1 MCSSEWFI
9 RFLIEN
15 IHKKMNK
22 SIILTLG
29 LAALLAA
36 ASYANQQMLASSIKE
51 AKAETA
57 RTSDQLKSTVA
68 ALNALTKQKEGDLRP
83 AYETFCSE
91 ISKTEAAANWT
102 KMRINWMTG
111 EGQTYFGGWQKTI
124 DGISNEKLRKKSQK
138 RLDSVQESYKKV
150 ETSLQTAGD
159 KFVPFL
165 SDLNDI
171 KKALAADITQGGVKA
186 IKSTVRSANWNHQM
200 LDQSI
205 NGALKEMDK
214 MQKALSS
221 EVKDN

>member
-1 MCSSEWFI
+1 M
-9 RFLIEN
+9 
-15 IHKKMNK
+15 KKCN
-22 SIILTLG
+22 ILTVA

-36 ASYANQQMLASSIKE
+36 AVYANQEKLASSIKE
-51 AKAETA
+51 ARAETS
-57 RTSDQLKSTVA
+57 RTSEQLKSTLS
-68 ALNALTKQKEGDLRP
+68 ALNGLTKQKKGDLRP

-111 EGQTYFGGWQKTI
+111 DGQTYFSNWQKTV
-124 DGISNEKLRKKSQK
+124 DGISNEKLRKKTQN

-150 ETSLQTAGD
+150 ETSLQVAGD

-171 KKALAADITQGGVKA
+171 KKALGADITQGGVKA
-186 IKSTVRSANWNHQM
+186 LKSTVRSANWNHQF

-205 NGALKEMDK
+205 DSALKEMDK
-214 MQKALSS
+214 MEKALSS
-221 EVKDN
+221 EVKE